1 MKILH
6 NILKGV
12 SLTGALFVFQA
23 CYGVPQPLIHESGE
37 APMSFTLLSKDTG
50 QPLKGIQIYG
60 RVWNS
65 TQNPQ
70 TPGLLGE
77 TDASGKCRVSIPY
90 VMDVEGPYLRF
101 EDPGNVYSVKD
112 TLITDLRERDIVI
125 KLNPKH

>member
-1 MKILH
+1 MTLYTASCGDV
-6 NILKGV
+6 LSVWDG
-12 SLTGALFVFQA
+12 SGFLF
-23 CYGVPQPLIHESGE
+23 I
-37 APMSFTLLSKDTG
+37 SFTLLSKDTG

-65 TQNPQ
+65 TQK
-70 TPGLLGE
+70 PGLLGE

-90 VMDVEGPYLRF
+90 VMDVDGPYLRF

-125 KLNPKH
+125 KLNPKQ